1 MSPFVVVKAQEMRTV
16 VTSVLLA
23 SLLMSPIASF
33 ADGTPVHADSAKRV
47 ELRNVELATGEVLN
61 GQFVNT
67 AGQPLIGAV
76 VTIRLAKDIHKVTTD
91 NAGRFSVRGLHGGQC
106 LIHIGDKAFAC
117 RLWANGTAPPRSL
130 KSIALVNSDSEDTL
144 VRGQGIQDR
153 IRSLTRSQQIA
164 LGAIVIGGTALG
176 IALAQDDAS

>member
-1 MSPFVVVKAQEMRTV
+1 MDMRTV
-16 VTSVLLA
+16 VTSVLLT
-23 SLLMSPIASF
+23 SLLVSPAASF
-33 ADGTPVHADSAKRV
+33 ADGSPVHANSAERV
-47 ELRNVELATGEVLN
+47 KLRNVELATGEVLN
-61 GQFVNT
+61 GQFVNN

-106 LIHIGDKAFAC
+106 IILIGDETFAC

-130 KSIALVNSDSEDTL
+130 KSIALVTLDGADTL

-164 LGAIVIGGTALG
+164 LGALVIGGTALG